1 MEPKSLGGFQIDRE
15 FILGRRLHRK
25 VAGLLAF
32 KYAID
37 VSRGAPRLRKRTLR
51 LMRPT
56 NNPGSN
62 CYQQQGP
69 PYRN

>member
-1 MEPKSLGGFQIDRE
+1 MTAT
-15 FILGRRLHRK
+15 ILTSCGSERF
-25 VAGLLAF
+25 GQC
-32 KYAID
+32 D
-37 VSRGAPRLRKRTLR
+37 
-51 LMRPT
+51 PT